1 MRNEIAGI
9 YEKYTTN
16 ISNAVLARHAEEAQ
30 LKKET
35 YIYYNLAVQESIY
48 LGDPVTFTDY
58 QNKILELLP
67 ETDLSDEQKIEHK
80 LSIEE
85 QIGKANYEFNPQ
97 IAIDYLSNSIL
108 HEEKQNNL
116 VKVIDLTGYLA
127 RSCEL
132 IGDYEGVI
140 ECCDKALSLIDKVK
154 YPIEIILL
162 NYYKLESTFNLG
174 RFEETIV
181 NATNEVL
188 PSLDKYITKNKTI
201 SGISIS
207 DLKNIEYETK
217 SKLETAKLTDNPETV
232 ALRFREKFSLTEE
245 KQRKFKTSYE
255 LFNYLRDILEEMN
268 IYLFQFSMPVED
280 ARGFV
285 FVDESP
291 NVVVVNTKDNIE
303 ARIFSLMHEFAHIL
317 LGESVID
324 LPDATYIYKDK
335 VEKWCNEFSST
346 FLLPKNLAK
355 SAFDT
360 NKENL
365 TKKETLKYLSNKY
378 KVSKAMLILNMLKLK
393 YIEKNDYDAILARFK
408 KEEIKPKK
416 EGEKATGG
424 GIPSEVRCLSEVG
437 NKFVSLVANNY
448 DKEYIT
454 YSDALNYLSIKSRNF
469 DKVLS
474 KAKK

>member
-1 MRNEIAGI
+1 MSKKQPIVVNVELSVLKWLIESSGWTREEIAKRLKTSSQNI
-9 YEKYTTN
+9 EKIESGEKKPSFRQLEELSIIFKRPVASFLLSKPLTEKPKPKDYRMILDKTN
-16 ISNAVLARHAEEAQ
+16 KFDKKTILVMRHARRLQE
-30 LKKET
+30 LSKE
-35 YIYYNLAVQESIY
+35 
-48 LGDPVTFTDY
+48 
-58 QNKILELLP
+58 
-67 ETDLSDEQKIEHK
+67 LS
-80 LSIEE
+80 
-85 QIGKANYEFNPQ
+85 
-97 IAIDYLSNSIL
+97 
-108 HEEKQNNL
+108 
-116 VKVIDLTGYLA
+116 
-127 RSCEL
+127 
-132 IGDYEGVI
+132 
-140 ECCDKALSLIDKVK
+140 
-154 YPIEIILL
+154 
-162 NYYKLESTFNLG
+162 
-174 RFEETIV
+174 
-181 NATNEVL
+181 
-188 PSLDKYITKNKTI
+188 KNT
-201 SGISIS
+201 
-207 DLKNIEYETK
+207 EYETK
-217 SKLETAKLTDNPETV
+217 SKLEVAKLTDNPETV
-232 ALRFREKFSLTEE
+232 ALRFREKFNLTEE

-268 IYLFQFSMPVED
+268 IYLFQFSMPIED

-285 FVDESP
+285 FADESP

-324 LPDATYIYKDK
+324 LPDATYIHKDNG
-335 VEKWCNEFSST
+335 EKWCNEFSSA

-355 SAFDT
+355 LAFDA

-378 KVSKAMLILNMLKLK
+378 KVSKAMLVLNMLKLK

-416 EGEKATGG
+416 EGEKVTGG
-424 GIPSEVRCLSEVG
+424 GIPSEVKCLSEVG